1 MNVAQQREA
10 LIRPTPASA
19 KPSAFSLALNALP
32 LLHLVTGA
40 AVVYCV
46 EGLGARIGAAA
57 AWIYLLPPLGARVAM
72 ALYGVPQGESLT
84 QNSRAYKVW
93 WFLTQLQ
100 VLFNRFL
107 VFEELLRIVPGAYAL
122 WLNAWGARVSAVVY
136 WGAGA
141 MVVDRQSARVGRGVV
156 IGMRAVISGHLASKD
171 ANGEFRVALAPVEI
185 GDGVLVGAN
194 AGIGPGCTIAAGEEV
209 PAATFLRPYTQWTN
223 GRRVKSERRRL
234 M

>member
-1 MNVAQQREA
+1 MSVAQRRDA
-10 LIRPTPASA
+10 LIRALPASA
-19 KPSAFSLALNALP
+19 KPSAFSLALNVLP
-32 LLHLVTGA
+32 LLHLA
-40 AVVYCV
+40 AGIVVLGLV
-46 EGLGARIGAAA
+46 DGLGARVGAAA
-57 AWIYLLPPLGARVAM
+57 AWIYLLPPLAARVAM
-72 ALYGVPQGESLT
+72 GLCGVPQGESLT
-84 QNSRAYKVW
+84 QDSRAYKVW

-107 VFEELLRIVPGAYAL
+107 VFEEVLRIVPGLYAL

-141 MVVDRQSARVGRGVV
+141 MVVDRQSVCVGRGVV

-171 ANGEFRVALAPVEI
+171 ANGDFQVTLARVEI
-185 GDGVLVGAN
+185 GDGVLIGAN
-194 AGIGPGCTIAAGEEV
+194 AGIAPGCTIASGEEV

-223 GRRVKSERRRL
+223 GRRVKSERRRI